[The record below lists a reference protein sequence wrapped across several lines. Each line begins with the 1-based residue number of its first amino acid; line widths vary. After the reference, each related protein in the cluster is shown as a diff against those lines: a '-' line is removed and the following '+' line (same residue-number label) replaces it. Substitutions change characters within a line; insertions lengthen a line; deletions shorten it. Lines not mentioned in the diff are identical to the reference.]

1 MPLQDRWI
9 QDKKACL
16 ELQKLKKFVDFV
28 AAMPGVTEEQ
38 KENAEVI
45 NWLIENIDKPETYKK
60 WWVKIGISFED
71 DYDESSPAKIIE
83 KSWSAMFEDNTLYIG
98 ASAELNVIAPP
109 HYAESPDSYNLELEL
124 NPHNPSAPLFIDT
137 PIDDFVDKAM
147 DYKRHITDE
156 TSTIEIELLIND
168 FY

>member
-60 WWVKIGISFED
+60 WWAKVSIRFGD
-71 DYDESSPAKIIE
+71 DYDESPPARIID
-83 KSWSAMFEDNTLYIG
+83 KSWSVMFDDNILYIN
-98 ASAELNVIAPP
+98 ASAELNIIAPSY
-109 HYAESPDSYNLELEL
+109 YAESADSYSLELKL
-124 NPHNPSAPLFIDT
+124 DSHNPSAPLIIDT
-137 PIDDFVDKAM
+137 PIDDFVAKGM

-156 TSTIEIELLIND
+156 TSEIEIELLINE